1 MDGRRFINAMFTS
14 DKAES
19 ITQVV
24 MNLPND
30 AAEFLGGLLLS
41 GTTCSSLL
49 FEIESAE
56 LPRFHSIL
64 SELLQSS
71 KFWLSYHL
79 PDAFRGIFRKKSRDK
94 QLKLPMIHVY
104 GFSKAQDPEF
114 DFHQVWFWEVSQK
127 MKTLWHTVVN

>member
-30 AAEFLGGLLLS
+30 AAEFLGGSLLS

-64 SELLQSS
+64 SELFLYS
-71 KFWLSYHL
+71 KF
-79 PDAFRGIFRKKSRDK
+79 
-94 QLKLPMIHVY
+94 
-104 GFSKAQDPEF
+104 
-114 DFHQVWFWEVSQK
+114 
-127 MKTLWHTVVN
+127 